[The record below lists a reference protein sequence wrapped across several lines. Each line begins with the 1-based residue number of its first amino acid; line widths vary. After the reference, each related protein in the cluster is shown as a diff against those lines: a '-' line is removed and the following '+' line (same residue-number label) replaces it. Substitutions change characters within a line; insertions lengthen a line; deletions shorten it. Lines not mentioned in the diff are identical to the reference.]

1 MIFNEVYSAY
11 YKAVKEMIKYAAKNE
26 LNKEL
31 IYKIINEVA
40 FEESS
45 LSIVPSIEKEEWQV
59 ITSELKTPIKNDPS
73 LCLTGIERAWI
84 KTVLKDPRAVLFNS
98 EKETK
103 EKISDEEILF
113 SEEDTV
119 FFDRYTDGDDYASE
133 EYIANF
139 KTVLRA
145 LKEKKK
151 LRISFISGKGQVK
164 KGLYTPIK
172 IEYSDKEDKFRLI
185 CKANGTLYTVNIARI
200 VNCGLSNESFSDKVK
215 VLELSLKT
223 VVFDIINE
231 RKTLER
237 AMMKFSHYKKE
248 VEKIGDN
255 TYRVVLE
262 YDKYEETDIL
272 IQLMSFGSYINVISP
287 IKIKKEISKRLK
299 RQIEIFEW

>member
-185 CKANGTLYTVNIARI
+185 CKVNGTLYTVNIARI

-262 YDKYEETDIL
+262 YDKYEETDML

-287 IKIKKEISKRLK
+287 IKIKNEISKRLK

>member
-11 YKAVKEMIKYAAKNE
+11 YKAVKEMLKYAAKNE

-139 KTVLRA
+139 KTVLTA

-262 YDKYEETDIL
+262 YDKYEETDML

>member
-11 YKAVKEMIKYAAKNE
+11 YKAVKEMLKYAAKNE

-262 YDKYEETDIL
+262 YDKYEETDML

>member
-103 EKISDEEILF
+103 EKISGEEILF

-151 LRISFISGKGQVK
+151 LQISFISGKGQVK

-262 YDKYEETDIL
+262 YDKYEETDML

>member
-262 YDKYEETDIL
+262 YDKYEETDML

>member
-11 YKAVKEMIKYAAKNE
+11 YKAVKEMLKYAAKNE

-45 LSIVPSIEKEEWQV
+45 LSIVPSMEKEEWQV
-59 ITSELKTPIKNDPS
+59 ITSELKTPIKNDSS

-215 VLELSLKT
+215 GLELSLKT

-262 YDKYEETDIL
+262 YDKYEETDML

>member
-11 YKAVKEMIKYAAKNE
+11 YKAVKEMLKYAAKNE

-84 KTVLKDPRAVLFNS
+84 KTVLRDPRAVLFNS

-139 KTVLRA
+139 KTILRG

-151 LRISFISGKGQVK
+151 LRISFISGKGLVK

-185 CKANGTLYTVNIARI
+185 CKVNGTLYTVNIARI

-215 VLELSLKT
+215 GLELSLKT

-262 YDKYEETDIL
+262 YDKYEETDML

>member
-164 KGLYTPIK
+164 K
-172 IEYSDKEDKFRLI
+172 
-185 CKANGTLYTVNIARI
+185 A
-200 VNCGLSNESFSDKVK
+200 
-215 VLELSLKT
+215 
-223 VVFDIINE
+223 
-231 RKTLER
+231 
-237 AMMKFSHYKKE
+237 
-248 VEKIGDN
+248 
-255 TYRVVLE
+255 
-262 YDKYEETDIL
+262 
-272 IQLMSFGSYINVISP
+272 YIH
-287 IKIKKEISKRLK
+287 L
-299 RQIEIFEW
+299 

>member
-11 YKAVKEMIKYAAKNE
+11 YKAVKEMLKYAAKNE

-59 ITSELKTPIKNDPS
+59 ITGELKTPIKNDPS
-73 LCLTGIERAWI
+73 LCLTGIEKAWI
-84 KTVLKDPRAVLFNS
+84 KTVLRDPRAVLFNS

-215 VLELSLKT
+215 GLELSLKT

-262 YDKYEETDIL
+262 YDKYEETDML

>member
-11 YKAVKEMIKYAAKNE
+11 YKAVKEMLKYAAKNE

-73 LCLTGIERAWI
+73 LCLTGIEKAWI
-84 KTVLKDPRAVLFNS
+84 KTVLRDPRAVLFNS

-133 EYIANF
+133 EYIGNF

-185 CKANGTLYTVNIARI
+185 CKVNGTLYTVNIARI

-215 VLELSLKT
+215 GLELSLKT

-262 YDKYEETDIL
+262 YDKYEETDML

>member
-11 YKAVKEMIKYAAKNE
+11 YKAVKEMLKYAAKNE

-133 EYIANF
+133 EYLANF

-172 IEYSDKEDKFRLI
+172 IEYSDKEDKFRLS
-185 CKANGTLYTVNIARI
+185 CKANWTLYTVNIARI

-262 YDKYEETDIL
+262 YDKYEETDML